1 MSKRREVRDR
11 RERRR
16 RLRALT
22 LIAIVVGTAL
32 VLGFLV
38 IYPSIK
44 PIGDVVTVTPF
55 PRPTAQGRVLGDPQ
69 APILIEVYADFQCF
83 ACAAFGQST
92 EQLLMRNYVATGKAR
107 LAFRQFPFLGAESFR
122 AADASLC
129 ADAQGRFWDYHDI
142 LFANLSGV
150 NQGAFTDRRLI
161 AFAEILG
168 LDMEPFRTCFDASL
182 HRDEISAEIQAGK
195 ALGIDST
202 PTIVVNGQIVR
213 AAAANLVPSYEII
226 AAAVAAALAGQPIP

>member
-1 MSKRREVRDR
+1 MSKRREVRAR

-22 LIAIVVGTAL
+22 LIAIVVGAAL

-38 IYPSIK
+38 IYPSIE
-44 PIGDVVTVTPF
+44 PIGDVVAITPH
-55 PRPTAQGRVLGDPQ
+55 PRPTAQGRMLGDPQ
-69 APILIEVYADFQCF
+69 ASVLIEVYADFQCF
-83 ACAAFGQST
+83 ACANFAQST
-92 EQLLMRNYVATGKAR
+92 ERLLEQNYVATGKAR
-107 LAFRQFPFLGAESFR
+107 LAYRQFPFLGTESFR

-150 NQGAFTDRRLI
+150 NQGAFSDRRLI
-161 AFAEILG
+161 AFAESLG
-168 LDMEPFRTCFDASL
+168 LDMQAFRACFDASFY
-182 HRDEISAEIQAGK
+182 RDEISAEKQAGM

-202 PTIVVNGQIVR
+202 PTIVVNGKIVR
-213 AAAANLVPSYEII
+213 GAAANLIPSYEMI
-226 AAAVAAALAGQPIP
+226 AAAIEAALADQPAP